1 VLARA
6 NAANPPHRNPA
17 RRRAALRALT
27 TLVSLVHTL
36 EGGTLRLRLCAKN
49 GPLLEALRQDLA
61 AALTALAGIVAG
73 HGSGAAVRR

>member
-1 VLARA
+1 M
-6 NAANPPHRNPA
+6 
-17 RRRAALRALT
+17 
-27 TLVSLVHTL
+27 SLVHTL